1 MKKLF
6 LYIIASGIALTV
18 LSCNKEQDNIVEN
31 EIKAGEEIELIG
43 VINNETIDNS
53 KTSYELSASKAT
65 FSWSQYDEIWLVVYN
80 SSSTKQSKYRFYAK
94 ESTESSA
101 FTADYTFDKDGQSPT
116 SYSEIGGKAPDGGT
130 WEQSG
135 FAIYPVS
142 VDASRGNTGDVPQ
155 RDDYLAL
162 ASDNGSSETVSVS
175 LSSSYTLSSLDNQ
188 LSSVPMIGLRDGS
201 SNLYNFYPAVGL
213 LAFTL
218 ADVPTSATAVRL
230 TSFSDEEPLSGTFTL
245 NSSDPSISMSRV
257 TSANRT
263 RTVTLPSRASTQ
275 DVTVYVA
282 LPVGT
287 ITNGLRI
294 ELLDGTDYPIFKRK
308 YSSSLEIERGV
319 IKTVALGTPEW
330 KKLGTG
336 KFIDNFLFGK
346 IIAANNSYSDA
357 IDNDIPDYVPVVI
370 EQNIADPSQYR
381 LVNPYATAMSQFG
394 YSPRAETTPDTYLTL
409 TIDASGNVTYDTHI
423 TGFTVDSKAYNVELV
438 CTGTS
443 SYDKLIAGTQTD
455 AGVVQLAPKYQY
467 NGTSTAYNQSGK
479 TNMMHIIFPGAMS
492 SYQPTLTCTSLS
504 NINLTVAAP
513 KTHLILSQKNAV
525 QLGYSWA
532 YNSGGV
538 MYADYSSDQA
548 GLDWSGYVNA
558 SGVWYL
564 TWLVYNTDYTAVV
577 HQGCIKLYEITSAD
591 AAALAGTYKFQSL
604 YSLAPFDRS
613 EWRDLTSS
621 SDNRMVISVSDDE
634 TKGNVMITDLYG
646 FLSDGTVTN
655 VSLTDSAN
663 SSFEL
668 KASGCVSTWMDPAQ
682 FAAGQPVYGWL
693 DSSDGKVYFENTTDN
708 AFFVYDGTNYMLRKQ
723 DSSSP
728 SSFSLTY
735 DSSASPVTLTC
746 DARICIVPSS
756 YITGYVD
763 GSRSLLLTS
772 YAQSDS
778 PGIVGEK
785 Q

>member
-43 VINNETIDNS
+43 VIKNETVDNS

-80 SSSTKQSKYRFYAK
+80 SSTTKQSKYRFYAK

-319 IKTVALGTPEW
+319 IKTVALSTPEW

-336 KFIDNFLFGK
+336 KFIDTVLWGLMKFVE
-346 IIAANNSYSDA
+346 NSYDEVG
-357 IDNDIPDYVPVVI
+357 YVDVVV
-370 EQNIADPSQYR
+370 EQNITDNTQYR
-381 LVNPYATAMSQFG
+381 IQNPYGAAAS
-394 YSPRAETTPDTYLTL
+394 YLTDVNTTQSDHTDYL
-409 TIDASGNVTYDTHI
+409 TFSIDSDGKVTFSDFQTGFIAGGINYTIKQSSVSTASDILI
-423 TGFTVDSKAYNVELV
+423 TGLYTNPS
-438 CTGTS
+438 
-443 SYDKLIAGTQTD
+443 I
-455 AGVVQLAPKYQY
+455 VQLAPDYYDGESRQFQRNASTNVVRIVFPSAVSTSEGSVSISGNPDFSDGAQY
-467 NGTSTAYNQSGK
+467 TNNANKLSMFVSSTSVYGYAAANRHGGYSESIGISTKSTGK
-479 TNMMHIIFPGAMS
+479 TAS
-492 SYQPTLTCTSLS
+492 SGTLTSGNLGVTTSYFS
-504 NINLTVAAP
+504 T
-513 KTHLILSQKNAV
+513 SQV
-525 QLGYSWA
+525 LYI
-532 YNSGGV
+532 Y
-538 MYADYSSDQA
+538 
-548 GLDWSGYVNA
+548 
-558 SGVWYL
+558 WY
-564 TWLVYNTDYTAVV
+564 
-577 HQGCIKLYEITSAD
+577 
-591 AAALAGTYKFQSL
+591 
-604 YSLAPFDRS
+604 
-613 EWRDLTSS
+613 
-621 SDNRMVISVSDDE
+621 
-634 TKGNVMITDLYG
+634 
-646 FLSDGTVTN
+646 
-655 VSLTDSAN
+655 
-663 SSFEL
+663 
-668 KASGCVSTWMDPAQ
+668 
-682 FAAGQPVYGWL
+682 
-693 DSSDGKVYFENTTDN
+693 
-708 AFFVYDGTNYMLRKQ
+708 
-723 DSSSP
+723 
-728 SSFSLTY
+728 TY
-735 DSSASPVTLTC
+735 DSSGNILMQGC
-746 DARICIVPSS
+746 RRFYYLIPSDE
-756 YITGYVD
+756 TAMTRTFTAPTAD
-763 GSRSLLLTS
+763 ECTTAGSSETPSFSVNTS
-772 YAQSDS
+772 YFSTPAEYSMTFAPSDDLTKGNIMVTEFSGISGNAYGYYNASATYPVLLYINEPFCNANGTDFYLREYYANVGTSDGQDYRGTARFKLDGTYYGGVNNGIACWGSHFGLYLGNNTGVGGTAGISVS
-778 PGIVGEK
+778 PFFSIE
-785 Q
+785 